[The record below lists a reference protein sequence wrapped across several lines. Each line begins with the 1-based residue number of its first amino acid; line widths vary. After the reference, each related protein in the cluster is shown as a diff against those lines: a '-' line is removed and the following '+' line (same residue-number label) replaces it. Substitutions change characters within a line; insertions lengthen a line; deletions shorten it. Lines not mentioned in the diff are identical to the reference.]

1 MILYIWSIHRYFGD
15 FRGILIKKISLG
27 GYFGCFRGFNI
38 ILMILG
44 IFWSFST
51 FRGCFEDF
59 NDFRGILV
67 ILEVLENFFYLF

>member
-1 MILYIWSIHRYFGD
+1 VILYFWSIYRYFGD

-44 IFWSFST
+44 YFGHLGVF
-51 FRGCFEDF
+51 G
-59 NDFRGILV
+59 GILV
-67 ILEVLENFFYLF
+67 IF